1 MSLDEIN
8 EGPLIFVHLQLFAI
22 PSAHGVSHLGSTLG
36 GESNKQG
43 STERKKAAMPGLCSC
58 ISTIIVSSGM
68 QTIHL
73 HDTGTVRE
81 TSVPSIQSNE
91 EKVMKMMV
99 KIIMGKMSPVSR

>member
-1 MSLDEIN
+1 
-8 EGPLIFVHLQLFAI
+8 
-22 PSAHGVSHLGSTLG
+22 
-36 GESNKQG
+36 
-43 STERKKAAMPGLCSC
+43 MPGLCSC